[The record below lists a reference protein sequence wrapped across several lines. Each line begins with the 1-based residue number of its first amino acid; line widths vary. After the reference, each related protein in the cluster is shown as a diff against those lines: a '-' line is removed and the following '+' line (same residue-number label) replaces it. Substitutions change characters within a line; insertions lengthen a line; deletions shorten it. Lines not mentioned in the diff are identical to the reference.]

1 MATPSSSTGPNNN
14 NSVPA
19 PDSDR
24 PSVINFPLGRLWNN
38 PITNAVSSTT
48 NAAKSVLTNTAS
60 TLGEGLL
67 GGVADISEKKIQQ
80 MVQPEGPIATQLQ
93 QTLEHVLM
101 RQPPLEINQLK
112 SLIQKFVNAP
122 ASVPKKDVQQIVT
135 TLNKLAEKD
144 WKLLRKLAPEL
155 NKETIELF
163 NKILIFFRRTQRG
176 NFNAPRGIRATDF
189 REVISHLDQI
199 LAKKENQGVLINA
212 MDMINNEETGI
223 ISKAVDTMQKKL
235 MAKDGVI
242 DQFDQRL
249 TGQAHSLLS
258 MAHSKLCEL
267 QKELINQN
275 MTAIKKL
282 SKETREILTQITK
295 QPYEVF
301 SNPNYPYSTEAANIL
316 EYLIE
321 RLPSFYSNT
330 PSPKAQML
338 AEVEAGLSVIKGY
351 YNNNEGIAARTGAI
365 LQETLSRAVNPVLDR
380 IEKAPRKMLENLM
393 NISGAPDAPSQ
404 SGEATVSQFLSY
416 GSSILQSLM
425 KQGKEALIQHAISPI
440 VTIGLKQALAKMGDE
455 DFFKAPKQTLKN
467 IIAQLENPQSIAEDL
482 TPEQLALARKAD
494 PDAFDENGHPVSTW
508 QALSNRLNSAAAA
521 LAPIKIYV
529 NGFCLPRGGANNG
542 VDEAT
547 VEAAFLDNIDALRKV
562 KDSERSVQAQKQDWR
577 TLAEAKKN
585 EFIDNTTK
593 FLKLKHIYEM
603 TCHLK
608 PDNDQFYYDLLKKS
622 KIDQNGNFELTP
634 AEADE
639 KLEQLFFEK
648 VAEKNTNFLT
658 TLWAKF
664 EYKIIYG
671 YFVKK
676 YVTKAITI
684 FFNDIFNYID
694 THRAENFETLRIQLT
709 RNFTRYLVILGD
721 AYGAVANSRAKGL
734 PEEMLQEELEKS
746 DSNLK
751 IGTAELYMEFADNAI
766 KRTIGSGFLAWI
778 AKKFIGNPETM
789 LRSIV
794 DKTTG
799 ALQNTHGYTHALN
812 TVILDQLDQI
822 YEELH
827 NGQANRQNNP
837 AISEE
842 LSIDR
847 KKELTTLVKNLFEV
861 LNKSKCD
868 TPDELRAMLKKQESG
883 AFNLSKAIDDQYIE
897 EVIEKITN
905 LLATTIQSLIKEDQL
920 QKLTYD
926 FARLANRTFEEGPQP
941 TITEMKEK
949 ELGIVKRCNQILQ
962 ISLTTAIEEHL
973 DFTGKKQQLE
983 TNRHIQEMRAL
994 FFGDKNYV
1002 SSTETPKLCPG
1013 LCRDLQCIKELE
1025 VLEADFESPAAKS
1038 LIKEIVD
1045 ATLVFEMAC
1054 RDANFQATQSRMNKD
1069 NKKEVCKRFVE
1080 IDQQSKPLVQSVA
1093 QLQEH
1098 SKMLEKLQTTTPKL
1112 MKIKEIVKGISLS
1125 LFRPEG
1131 PTAQELTDSGNQLQI
1146 VERLLKELAE
1156 TKDMEPFAKQIFIQT
1171 GQIGRIIIAIE
1182 NAIKT
1187 QKYCQ
1192 TLSQPA
1198 SLLSQVVAEKKRL
1211 LNSSTSSSEFNR
1223 KLDHLHQQF
1232 RHAFDDRA
1240 FTALHLK
1247 LSEIENASSPHQ
1259 VDTAFREILNLAQ
1272 QASAQAATNFKSAE
1286 QRYLTAALAI
1296 ENAIDD
1302 SKQLDPKVEQDAR
1315 KGIRNAIA
1323 QTKKS
1328 LDQLGDWMEDN
1339 TKEIPYINFS
1349 IFDLKGLQDWATGLV
1364 YGRVRER
1371 LDDLLRLLRKEETY
1385 RYGLLNHLLLIPYVK
1400 GLREGGL

>member
-1 MATPSSSTGPNNN
+1 M
-14 NSVPA
+14 
-19 PDSDR
+19 
-24 PSVINFPLGRLWNN
+24 
-38 PITNAVSSTT
+38 
-48 NAAKSVLTNTAS
+48 
-60 TLGEGLL
+60 
-67 GGVADISEKKIQQ
+67 
-80 MVQPEGPIATQLQ
+80 
-93 QTLEHVLM
+93 
-101 RQPPLEINQLK
+101 
-112 SLIQKFVNAP
+112 
-122 ASVPKKDVQQIVT
+122 
-135 TLNKLAEKD
+135 
-144 WKLLRKLAPEL
+144 
-155 NKETIELF
+155 
-163 NKILIFFRRTQRG
+163 
-176 NFNAPRGIRATDF
+176 
-189 REVISHLDQI
+189 
-199 LAKKENQGVLINA
+199 
-212 MDMINNEETGI
+212 
-223 ISKAVDTMQKKL
+223 
-235 MAKDGVI
+235 
-242 DQFDQRL
+242 
-249 TGQAHSLLS
+249 
-258 MAHSKLCEL
+258 
-267 QKELINQN
+267 
-275 MTAIKKL
+275 
-282 SKETREILTQITK
+282 
-295 QPYEVF
+295 
-301 SNPNYPYSTEAANIL
+301 
-316 EYLIE
+316 
-321 RLPSFYSNT
+321 
-330 PSPKAQML
+330 
-338 AEVEAGLSVIKGY
+338 
-351 YNNNEGIAARTGAI
+351 
-365 LQETLSRAVNPVLDR
+365 
-380 IEKAPRKMLENLM
+380 
-393 NISGAPDAPSQ
+393 
-404 SGEATVSQFLSY
+404 
-416 GSSILQSLM
+416 
-425 KQGKEALIQHAISPI
+425 
-440 VTIGLKQALAKMGDE
+440 
-455 DFFKAPKQTLKN
+455 
-467 IIAQLENPQSIAEDL
+467 
-482 TPEQLALARKAD
+482 
-494 PDAFDENGHPVSTW
+494 
-508 QALSNRLNSAAAA
+508 
-521 LAPIKIYV
+521 
-529 NGFCLPRGGANNG
+529 
-542 VDEAT
+542 
-547 VEAAFLDNIDALRKV
+547 
-562 KDSERSVQAQKQDWR
+562 
-577 TLAEAKKN
+577 
-585 EFIDNTTK
+585 
-593 FLKLKHIYEM
+593 
-603 TCHLK
+603 
-608 PDNDQFYYDLLKKS
+608 
-622 KIDQNGNFELTP
+622 
-634 AEADE
+634 
-639 KLEQLFFEK
+639 
-648 VAEKNTNFLT
+648 
-658 TLWAKF
+658 
-664 EYKIIYG
+664 
-671 YFVKK
+671 
-676 YVTKAITI
+676 
-684 FFNDIFNYID
+684 
-694 THRAENFETLRIQLT
+694 
-709 RNFTRYLVILGD
+709 
-721 AYGAVANSRAKGL
+721 
-734 PEEMLQEELEKS
+734 
-746 DSNLK
+746 
-751 IGTAELYMEFADNAI
+751 
-766 KRTIGSGFLAWI
+766 
-778 AKKFIGNPETM
+778 
-789 LRSIV
+789 
-794 DKTTG
+794 
-799 ALQNTHGYTHALN
+799 
-812 TVILDQLDQI
+812 
-822 YEELH
+822 
-827 NGQANRQNNP
+827 
-837 AISEE
+837 
-842 LSIDR
+842 
-847 KKELTTLVKNLFEV
+847 KNLFEV